1 MSETYKQSR
10 LTMFA
15 YILLKREIEFDS
27 YIEQYVVRRIHY
39 NTNIRK
45 RTDRELFNYLLHDIH
60 TLIKE
65 LKLNCNHISYKEKNK
80 KTHYYIISKQRIKLN
95 INKIPIKIRKKYIY
109 EIIYIYLINNKY
121 INLKVL
127 NDLFGTIKKDM
138 FYQIRKELEPILNGE
153 LKLNRKS
160 GTYEFNIYK

>member
-1 MSETYKQSR
+1 MNESYKQSR

-15 YILLKREIEFDS
+15 YILLKQEIEFDS
-27 YIEQYVVRRIHY
+27 YTEQYELRRINY
-39 NTNIRK
+39 NTNVRK

-60 TLIKE
+60 KLIRE
-65 LKLNCNHISYKEKNK
+65 LNINCNHISHKDKNK
-80 KTHYYIISKQRIKLN
+80 TNHYYIISKQRIKLN
-95 INKIPIKIRKKYIY
+95 INEISIKIRKKYMY

-121 INLKVL
+121 LNLKVL

-138 FYQIRKELEPILNGE
+138 FYQIRKELEPILTGD

-160 GTYEFNIYK
+160 GSYELNLYK